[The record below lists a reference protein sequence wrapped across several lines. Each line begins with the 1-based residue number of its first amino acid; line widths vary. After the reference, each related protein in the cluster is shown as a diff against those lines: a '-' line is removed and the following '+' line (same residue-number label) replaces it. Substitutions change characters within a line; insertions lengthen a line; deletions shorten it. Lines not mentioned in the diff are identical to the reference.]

1 MTDYLFM
8 RQPRKTLKMSLIEK
22 EAFIAALKSEITAT
36 GNEGDMSYFEVHHKR
51 FGRVYDFLR
60 KKAEHKQLKVLDIG
74 SHYLHTS
81 VLAKELGCAVDSM
94 DVSAFWSLPFVKE
107 RAAKHG
113 LNPIIEDDLSTL
125 TVPAGKE
132 EHYDIVLFTEIME
145 HITFNP
151 INFWKAIHGMVK
163 DGGLIYI
170 STPNSLSLPGYV
182 RTLKN
187 LLGFRGVGIGVE
199 MIHHSVTYGHHWKE
213 YSAGEIKEYFE
224 MLSDDFEVKVKKYS
238 YRTYDLSGPHKGY
251 RLLAN
256 LGNRLGFFAED
267 LEAVVTV
274 NKGSG
279 WKLASPNY

>member
-1 MTDYLFM
+1 
-8 RQPRKTLKMSLIEK
+8 MSLIEK
-22 EAFIAALKSEITAT
+22 DALIAALKSEITAT
-36 GNEGDMSYFEVHHKR
+36 GNEGDISYFEVHHKR
-51 FGRVYDFLR
+51 FGHVYDFLQNR
-60 KKAEHKQLKVLDIG
+60 IGNKRLKVLDIG

-81 VLAKELGCAVDSM
+81 IMAKEMGCEVDSM
-94 DVSAFWSLPFVKE
+94 DVSAFWSLPFVRE
-107 RAAKHG
+107 RAAKYN
-113 LNPIIEDDLSTL
+113 LNPVIEDDLSTL
-125 TVPAGKE
+125 AVPEGKKG
-132 EHYDIVLFTEIME
+132 HYDIILFTEILE

-170 STPNSLSLPGYV
+170 STPNSLSLPGFV

-213 YSAGEIKEYFE
+213 YSAGEIKAYFQ

-238 YRTYDLSGPHKGY
+238 YRKYDLSGPHKGY

-256 LGNRLGFFAED
+256 LGNSLGFFAED

-274 NKGSG
+274 NKQHT
-279 WKLASPNY
+279 WKLTTPNY